1 MNEDEQAGAEPSA
14 AANVEPR
21 EAGAQGSLQVK
32 RGSGG
37 GWEVKQVVLV
47 GATAATV
54 VVSLLVFLFGTDV
67 VGRLIGDEIPGD
79 PSYDAAAIELQ
90 NGNRGYTRRTRS
102 SRHRLCIRR
111 SSTIWLAI

>member
-54 VVSLLVFLFGTDV
+54 VVSLLVFSV
-67 VGRLIGDEIPGD
+67 
-79 PSYDAAAIELQ
+79 
-90 NGNRGYTRRTRS
+90 
-102 SRHRLCIRR
+102 RHRCSRAPDWGRDSWR
-111 SSTIWLAI
+111 SEL